1 MSGLQQVQGAFETA
15 RKDFLNNLTNKNHYN
30 FSNIRNINDVYN
42 ETQRIQEIQG
52 SQGTLRNLNRIRPFL
67 RRIEEYASVIE
78 IFILVKPEV
87 LALLW
92 ISSTCPKSFDKL
104 LDLTTHLAD
113 ALPRL
118 KVYEELFRMHA
129 RITHVLCLFYTD
141 ILDFYA
147 VNLEIYNAKGWKML
161 FESLWPRYDDKIAIV
176 HANITRHMELLQ
188 SEVTVADISAALQ
201 RVFSP

>member
-1 MSGLQQVQGAFETA
+1 MVPSIAVSAHNHNTNRLDRNLSMSGLQQVQGAFETA

-92 ISSTCPKSFDKL
+92 VCFKPL
-104 LDLTTHLAD
+104 
-113 ALPRL
+113 
-118 KVYEELFRMHA
+118 
-129 RITHVLCLFYTD
+129 
-141 ILDFYA
+141 
-147 VNLEIYNAKGWKML
+147 
-161 FESLWPRYDDKIAIV
+161 
-176 HANITRHMELLQ
+176 
-188 SEVTVADISAALQ
+188 
-201 RVFSP
+201 